1 MAQKERFKSVT
12 KNVDVLT
19 LSATPIPRTL
29 NMALSGIRDM
39 SSLEEA
45 PQDRH
50 PVQTY
55 VLEYDQAVINDA
67 VRRELRRGGQVYY
80 LHNKVESIERVAA
93 RLQAQIP
100 EAKVGFG
107 HGKMPEGELS
117 EVWRRV
123 MEQEINVLVCT
134 TIIETGV
141 DVPNVNTII
150 IEDAD
155 HMGLSQLHQIRGRVG
170 RSSRQAYAY
179 FTVRANKNL
188 SETAQKR
195 LNAIREFTEFG
206 AGYRIAMRDLEI
218 RGAGD
223 VLGPEQSGHL
233 SAVGYDMYVKLIE
246 QAVGEA
252 QGKEQIPELDTRVE
266 LNIDAYLPESYVR
279 EERLR
284 VEVYKRIAMVEDEE
298 SRLSIEEELI
308 DRFGDIPE
316 PVENLIR
323 IAQLRGVTR
332 KLGVSHLSL
341 RPDGVHLRLD
351 ERHMPEPDQLFEA
364 ITKADG
370 RLRFAVG
377 KKPELV
383 LCERNL
389 SPEAA
394 VDMAIPVMTK
404 VHEELSALREKQKEL
419 PAPEKA

>member
-1 MAQKERFKSVT
+1 MGEIWERAVEHWTGLASDADARF
-12 KNVDVLT
+12 DV
-19 LSATPIPRTL
+19 
-29 NMALSGIRDM
+29 
-39 SSLEEA
+39 
-45 PQDRH
+45 
-50 PVQTY
+50 
-55 VLEYDQAVINDA
+55 
-67 VRRELRRGGQVYY
+67 
-80 LHNKVESIERVAA
+80 
-93 RLQAQIP
+93 
-100 EAKVGFG
+100 
-107 HGKMPEGELS
+107 ELS
-117 EVWRRV
+117 
-123 MEQEINVLVCT
+123 
-134 TIIETGV
+134 
-141 DVPNVNTII
+141 
-150 IEDAD
+150 
-155 HMGLSQLHQIRGRVG
+155 
-170 RSSRQAYAY
+170 
-179 FTVRANKNL
+179 
-188 SETAQKR
+188 
-195 LNAIREFTEFG
+195 
-206 AGYRIAMRDLEI
+206 
-218 RGAGD
+218 
-223 VLGPEQSGHL
+223 
-233 SAVGYDMYVKLIE
+233 
-246 QAVGEA
+246 
-252 QGKEQIPELDTRVE
+252 
-266 LNIDAYLPESYVR
+266 IDAYLPEELVPD
-279 EERLR
+279 ERLR
-284 VEVYKRIAMVEDEE
+284 IEIYKRIAMVEDEE